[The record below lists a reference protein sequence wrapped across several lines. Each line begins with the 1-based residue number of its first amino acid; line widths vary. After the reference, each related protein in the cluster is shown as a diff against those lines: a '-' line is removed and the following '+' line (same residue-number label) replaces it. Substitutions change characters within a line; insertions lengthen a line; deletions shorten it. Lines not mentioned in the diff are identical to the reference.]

1 MCLTMS
7 GASLGCPLMEAAFTD
22 QAHLR
27 PWLNAGVPQ
36 NTAAD
41 MQSVMPQLEMLAQ
54 ARRAAV

>member
-1 MCLTMS
+1 MD
-7 GASLGCPLMEAAFTD
+7 AAFTD

-54 ARRAAV
+54 PRRAAV